1 MPLELANSAGLW
13 WALLAIPIIAL
24 FILKVR
30 LRRRQVSTLLFW
42 DQLLQEH
49 PPRAWWERLKNLL
62 ALLLQLA
69 FLALI
74 VGALV
79 DPLWSWQKRDAR
91 RIIYVVDNSSS
102 MNAIDDGETGTRL
115 ERAKTT
121 LKRMIGTLRQY
132 DTAAIVTAGGLPK
145 VAMSTTGDVRRL
157 AETVQQISP
166 TDSPSQL
173 PSAVELARRLNAES
187 RDGNF
192 EIIILTD
199 GTERDSDELANADNV
214 TAYRFGADAQNT
226 AITAFQV
233 RRGITDVTSFQ
244 VLVEVTNFGDETVD
258 CRLELELE
266 ESVVDV
272 IPLTLEP
279 HKPWRETLDHISPA
293 GGRLIAKLNIED
305 ALATDNQALAVLP
318 TQDPIPVVVV
328 TPGSLFLQSVFEA
341 IPNVELTIAESLP
354 DELPPDA
361 IVVLH
366 QTQIDTIP
374 SGSVIVIDPQ
384 SDSDLWTV
392 GESIPEPIVVE
403 QAKDSPLLAHIRLQ
417 NVMFPG
423 AKEIN
428 FVSQP
433 ESLLESPGEQLL
445 YAKLPRSSGDVVVLA
460 VKLEDGDLPLRIA
473 FPVMIKNAL
482 DSFLGGKGELRPAIA
497 TGQTTEINTGR
508 SQATTVTELTTT
520 DETKSPSAVHSPN
533 EQSSWVLR
541 SPSGSIKPLAV
552 GESVRVGPFDEI
564 GLWWAGPETEVA
576 KIDDAAAFSADLVP
590 IAVNLTNP
598 AESDLQPNSE
608 LPEPPVTSAVWGGH
622 SLWFYL
628 ALAGIIG
635 ICLEWFLYQRRIVA

>member
-91 RIIYVVDNSSS
+91 RIVYILDNSSS
-102 MNAIDDGETGTRL
+102 MNARDGDETETRL
-115 ERAKTT
+115 ERAQAA
-121 LKRMIGTLRQY
+121 LARMIGTLRQY
-132 DTAAIVTAGGLPK
+132 DTAAIITAGGLPK
-145 VAMSTTGDVRRL
+145 VAMSTTDDVRRL
-157 AETVQQISP
+157 TQAVENITPS
-166 TDSPSQL
+166 DSPSQL
-173 PSAVELARRLNAES
+173 AASVELAQRIAGEDANNNVEV
-187 RDGNF
+187 
-192 EIIILTD
+192 IVLTD
-199 GTERDSDELANADNV
+199 GTDKDGEALANAKNV
-214 TAYRFGADAQNT
+214 TAYSFGQDTANA

-233 RRGITDVTSFQ
+233 RRGIADVTSYQ
-244 VLVEVTNFGDETVD
+244 VMVEVTNFGDDVVE

-266 ESVVDV
+266 ENIVDV

-279 HKPWRETLDHISPA
+279 KEPWRQTLDHISPN
-293 GGRLIAKLNIED
+293 GGRLIAKLDIDD

-341 IPNVELTIAESLP
+341 IPNVELTMTESLP
-354 DELPPDA
+354 ADLPADA

-366 QTQIDTIP
+366 QSNIEEVPT
-374 SGSVIVIDPQ
+374 GSAIVIDPQ
-384 SDSDLWTV
+384 SDTDLWTL
-392 GESIPEPIVVE
+392 GESIPEPIVVK

-423 AKEIN
+423 AKEIA
-428 FVSQP
+428 FVSEP
-433 ESLLESPGEQLL
+433 VSLLESPGEQLL
-445 YAKLPRSSGDVVVLA
+445 YAKLLRSTGDVVVLA

-482 DSFLGGKGELRPAIA
+482 ESFLGGKGELRPSIA
-497 TGQTTEINTGR
+497 AGNSTEITTGR
-508 SQATTVTELTTT
+508 SRATTVTELAPPDAKESPYASKT
-520 DETKSPSAVHSPN
+520 DD
-533 EQSSWVLR
+533 EQKSWVLR
-541 SPSGSIKPLAV
+541 SPSGSIKPLAS
-552 GESVRVGPFDEI
+552 GESIRVGPFDEV
-564 GLWWAGPETEVA
+564 GLWWAGPETEIA
-576 KIDDAAAFSADLVP
+576 KLDDTTDFPAELVP

-598 AESDLQPNSE
+598 DESDLQPKSD
-608 LPEPPVTSAVWGGH
+608 LPEPPVASAVWGGH

-628 ALAGIIG
+628 VLAAIIG